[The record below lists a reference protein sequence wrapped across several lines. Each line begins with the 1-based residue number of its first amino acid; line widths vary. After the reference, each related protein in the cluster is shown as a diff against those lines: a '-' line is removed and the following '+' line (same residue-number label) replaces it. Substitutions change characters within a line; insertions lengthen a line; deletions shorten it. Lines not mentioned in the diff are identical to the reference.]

1 MNPHSSYSL
10 NSRSIKT
17 KFTVRFIS
25 ALKKIANKRP
35 TSCSSSEE
43 ISRRFKRVKLAA
55 DASMASAVG
64 PRKAWSRAI
73 LIKHHNR
80 SHARVHALTAHRRE
94 TDHDHAITIRK
105 RVMRK
110 RKVQKLDPT
119 FRTNELRRL
128 VPGGEAM
135 DLYSLLDETAHY
147 IKCLT
152 TQVKVMR
159 SIANY
164 CAAGASSIHT
174 S

>member
-1 MNPHSSYSL
+1 MSPHSSSSL
-10 NSRSIKT
+10 NSRSLKT
-17 KFTVRFIS
+17 RFALRFLR
-25 ALKKIANKRP
+25 ALKKITNRRP
-35 TSCSSSEE
+35 TSRSSSRE
-43 ISRRFKRVKLAA
+43 ISRRVQRVKLAA

-73 LIKHHNR
+73 LLKHRSR
-80 SHARVHALTAHRRE
+80 SHARVHGLTGHRRE

-105 RVMRK
+105 RVMKK
-110 RKVQKLDPT
+110 RKVHKLDPA

-135 DLYSLLDETAHY
+135 DLYNLLDETAHY

-152 TQVKVMR
+152 TQVEVMT

-164 CAAGASSIHT
+164 CAT
-174 S
+174 